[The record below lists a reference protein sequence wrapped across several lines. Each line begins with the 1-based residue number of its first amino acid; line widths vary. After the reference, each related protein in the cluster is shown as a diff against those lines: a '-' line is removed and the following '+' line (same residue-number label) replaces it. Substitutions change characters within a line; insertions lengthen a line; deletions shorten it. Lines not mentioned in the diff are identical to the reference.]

1 LPPRRALLLANWEF
15 RPGMVG
21 PQYSPQRRAT
31 ASREPRPTGSESPT
45 PEDPRSR
52 PRGTDMRLDDHF
64 GSGSTLQRNER
75 VKLAASFWNNVGAG
89 MVIVGMAGAFFL
101 DKPPGAWAKIGI
113 AIGGLVLGWLCY
125 SIASNI
131 LTYLHTLPEE
141 RR

>member
-1 LPPRRALLLANWEF
+1 
-15 RPGMVG
+15 
-21 PQYSPQRRAT
+21 
-31 ASREPRPTGSESPT
+31 
-45 PEDPRSR
+45 
-52 PRGTDMRLDDHF
+52 MRLDDHF

-101 DKPPGAWAKIGI
+101 DKPSGAWAKIGI

-131 LTYLHTLPEE
+131 LTYLHTLPRGASLSRVAASDEQARGRE
-141 RR
+141 DNPRDE